1 MMANHLLRVTASYMG
16 KEDKKSVVQKVVW
29 VVQAI
34 HSFSP
39 GVGFALHK
47 HNGASRTRIRFG
59 PEKSPS
65 NPGLYWLWSQIGR
78 PNSDH

>member
-1 MMANHLLRVTASYMG
+1 MIAKYLLRVTTSYIG

-29 VVQAI
+29 VLQAI

-39 GVGFALHK
+39 GVGFVVHK
-47 HNGASRTRIRFG
+47 HNGASRTRIRIG
-59 PEKSPS
+59 PKKPSS
-65 NPGLYWLWSQIGR
+65 NPGLYRLWSQIGG